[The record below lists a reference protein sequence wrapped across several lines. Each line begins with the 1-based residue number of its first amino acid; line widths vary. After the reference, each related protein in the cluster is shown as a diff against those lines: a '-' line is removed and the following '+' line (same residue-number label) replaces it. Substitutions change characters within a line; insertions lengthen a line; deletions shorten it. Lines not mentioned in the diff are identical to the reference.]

1 MTSENTVDYEPIE
14 NYFDQFCAATTYEGI
29 YLAFKRLCDAANL
42 RSLPGCGQFYRELRQ
57 HLSFYW
63 KAEAIF
69 TNLDLR
75 FNEITYG
82 DQTVCENIQVCT
94 GHCLYF
100 YVNELKILVNY
111 VIHAQV
117 LVVGSGPCG
126 LRSAIELAT
135 LGANVVVIDKRTSFS
150 R

>member
-14 NYFDQFCAATTYEGI
+14 NYFDQFCAATTYKGI
-29 YLAFKRLCDAANL
+29 YLAFERLCDAANL

-82 DQTVCENIQVCT
+82 DQTVCENIQV
-94 GHCLYF
+94 
-100 YVNELKILVNY
+100 
-111 VIHAQV
+111 

-150 R
+150 RNF